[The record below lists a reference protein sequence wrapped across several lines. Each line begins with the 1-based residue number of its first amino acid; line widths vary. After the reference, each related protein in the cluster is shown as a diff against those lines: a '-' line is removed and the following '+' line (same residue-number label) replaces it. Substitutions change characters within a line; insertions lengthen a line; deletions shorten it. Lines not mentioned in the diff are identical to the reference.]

1 MTRPGVR
8 ATIATISLIAVAG
21 CSGGAAG
28 GSPAADPSATT
39 APSTSVAPAAT
50 AAPATS
56 PPATPAP
63 TTAAANACDQTYYPL
78 RLGATWTT
86 NNGPGQAI
94 PAVVTKVLGDSKH
107 GIAKVQ
113 TTNPSGSTFTTD
125 AVCGPGMAYGDGLY
139 VNTDGKQGT
148 RKRTG
153 GDGVF
158 LPPDADLVDGH
169 TFSWT
174 MTGAFDFPNY
184 DSGGKYTGQIQYTV
198 ELSEDCTVS
207 GPKSVTLSTGEQSGF
222 QVTCTGTRKPTDSTG
237 KVFETPNPIDL
248 YYLKGIGPSGVAAG
262 TELVSYSIP

>member
-1 MTRPGVR
+1 MSRLGIR
-8 ATIATISLIAVAG
+8 ATIATISLIAVAA
-21 CSGGAAG
+21 CSGGGAG
-28 GSPAADPSATT
+28 GSPAPAPSTT
-39 APSTSVAPAAT
+39 AAPATSVAPVAT

-86 NNGPGQAI
+86 NNGPGQTI
-94 PAVVTKVLGDSKH
+94 PSTVTKVLGDAKH
-107 GIAKVQ
+107 GIAKVENK
-113 TTNPSGSTFTTD
+113 NPSGSTFTVD
-125 AVCGPGMAYGDGLY
+125 ILCGPGMAYGDALY
-139 VNTDGKQGT
+139 VGADGKQGT

-158 LPPDADLVDGH
+158 LPPDADLVEGH
-169 TFSWT
+169 KFSWT
-174 MTGAFDFPNY
+174 MIGAFDMPSY
-184 DSGGKYTGQIQYTV
+184 DSKGNFVAQIQYTV

-207 GPKSVTLSTGEQSGF
+207 GPKSVTLATGEQSGF
-222 QVTCTGTRKPTDSTG
+222 QITCTGTHKSTDSTG

-248 YYLKGIGPSGVAAG
+248 YYLKGVGPSGVAAG